1 MRKENKRAEKVKR
14 VPLYCFF
21 ILFPLLA
28 AQGGHSYDEFP
39 WQKIEE
45 GFEFKAAQID
55 GQPYQSLIKLKVL
68 RVGLEKFQVR
78 VLDTRVYGT
87 DRLEIR
93 LLAKKAQALAAINGG
108 FFTPEY
114 RPLGLL
120 IVDGKEVNPLRRAD
134 WGVFLIQENRPR
146 IIHTNEFQN
155 DRNISQAM
163 QVGPRL
169 VVNGRELQMK
179 RQAARRSALGVTMK
193 YQLILLSTDDTDVY
207 AQDLARIFH
216 LPESQGGLEC
226 RDAMV
231 LDGGPSAQMYA
242 EYKDLKIDI
251 PGGWGV
257 PNGIGVFKRKP

>member
-1 MRKENKRAEKVKR
+1 MKSA
-14 VPLYCFF
+14 PFYCFF
-21 ILFPLLA
+21 IVFTLLA
-28 AQGGHSYDEFP
+28 PPGGHSSDGFP

-45 GFEFKAAQID
+45 GFEFKAARID
-55 GQPYQSLIKLKVL
+55 GHPYQSPIKLKVL
-68 RVGLEKFQVR
+68 RVSLEKFQVR
-78 VLDTRVYGT
+78 VLDTRVYGA
-87 DRLEIR
+87 DRMEIR
-93 LLAKKAQALAAINGG
+93 TLAKKAQALAAINGG

-155 DRNISQAM
+155 DRNISQAI

-179 RQAARRSALGVTMK
+179 RQIARRSALGVTMN
-193 YQLILLSTDDTDVY
+193 YQLILLNTDDTDVY

-216 LPESQGGLEC
+216 LPESQGGLGC
-226 RDAMV
+226 RDALV

-242 EYKDLKIDI
+242 KYKHLKIDI
-251 PGGWGV
+251 PGRWGV
-257 PNGIGVFKRKP
+257 PNGIGVFKRNP

>member
-1 MRKENKRAEKVKR
+1 VKQL
-14 VPLYCFF
+14 PLYG
-21 ILFPLLA
+21 ILIASLTLITPGA
-28 AQGGHSYDEFP
+28 YASADSP
-39 WQKIEE
+39 WQKIDE
-45 GFEFKAAQID
+45 GLEFRAAKID
-55 GQPYQSLIKLKVL
+55 SQPYQTLIKLKVL

-78 VLDTRVYGT
+78 VLDTRVYGVGWM
-87 DRLEIR
+87 DIR
-93 LLAKKAQALAAINGG
+93 ALAKKTGALAAINGG

-114 RPLGLL
+114 RPLGLM
-120 IVDGKEVNPLRRAD
+120 IMDGKEIHPLRKAD
-134 WGVFLIQENRPR
+134 WGVFYVQDNQAR
-146 IIHTNEFQN
+146 IIHTTEFQN
-155 DRNISQAM
+155 NRNITQAL

-179 RQAARRSALGVTMK
+179 KQVARRSAVGVTK
-193 YQLILLSTDDTDVY
+193 KNQVILLNTDDTEVY

-216 LPESQGGLEC
+216 LPESEGGLEC

-242 EYKDLKIDI
+242 EYKSLKIDI